1 VLQCA
6 HLISLLRIELGAE
19 ASAMAEDIP
28 IERTLPS
35 AKSPEHGEESV
46 AMANGSS
53 LERIGDEPT
62 KGDIMAYTTRE
73 AAYDET
79 AAYGGLADAVGGVAT
94 IVLAV
99 VGLAGVHG
107 PMMAAIATIVFGIAL
122 LIQGGTMLS
131 EFAAIYSPPGV
142 KSTVSADQFGGA
154 SLSVLFLVGAGGI
167 VLGVLALLGIEP
179 AVLTPIASIAF
190 GTALVLTSNSVW
202 HLFALRRAATKGET
216 QTSENIGREILASDM
231 AAGSAGIQALAGLA
245 VIVLGILAV
254 AGNRAD
260 LTLNLI
266 ALLTLGGTVVL
277 TGGSLSATVLGLM
290 RPWQQQ

>member
-1 VLQCA
+1 
-6 HLISLLRIELGAE
+6 
-19 ASAMAEDIP
+19 
-28 IERTLPS
+28 
-35 AKSPEHGEESV
+35 
-46 AMANGSS
+46 
-53 LERIGDEPT
+53 
-62 KGDIMAYTTRE
+62 MAYTTRE

-142 KSTVSADQFGGA
+142 KGAASADQFGGA
-154 SLSVLFLVGAGGI
+154 SLSILFLVGAGGI

-202 HLFALRRAATKGET
+202 HLFALRRASTKGET